1 MIFPSHRMRTGVAI
15 NGVDFSKG
23 HDGRAALVKNELRK
37 EPFTGTVFVF
47 RLKRV
52 YWDETGLVMTYK

>member
-1 MIFPSHRMRTGVAI
+1 MRTGVAI

-52 YWDETGLVMTYK
+52 YWDETGLVMICK